1 MFLNLSTRSLEKP
14 SCFRPR
20 KGNYVSKS
28 REGKCERCGKTVF
41 VPVRGIMFLNM
52 SAEIEALKAESFRP
66 RKGNYV
72 SKYRLS
78 VSS

>member
-1 MFLNLSTRSLEKP
+1 
-14 SCFRPR
+14 
-20 KGNYVSKS
+20 
-28 REGKCERCGKTVF
+28 
-41 VPVRGIMFLNM
+41 MFLNM